1 MIPQTPLTLLL
12 LALTTTTTS
21 LPSKTHQQK
30 QDPARQARLDA
41 FNAQRPLPT
50 TALLAGAAAKPTP
63 ASDAR
68 NPRVRDLQSLT
79 GENGLWVSLD
89 DLRREG
95 GREGEDLMARVR
107 EEGAL
112 VRERE
117 GWGPDGGEI

>member
-107 EEGAL
+107 EEGVL